1 MEKRYRILLA
11 ARVRTQFL
19 RHVEFLSRVSI
30 AAAKQLRNDFKSTLL
45 RLMNNPYQFPI
56 DIDLNPENT
65 PYRKAIF
72 GKRYK
77 LLFIIDGESVFVDSV
92 ADCRQEIIAY

>member
-1 MEKRYRILLA
+1 
-11 ARVRTQFL
+11 
-19 RHVEFLSRVSI
+19 
-30 AAAKQLRNDFKSTLL
+30 
-45 RLMNNPYQFPI
+45 MNNPYQFPI